1 MAKELNTM
9 RMVQFILATG
19 KMTKSMVKANAS
31 GRTGNLTKEITKME
45 SSMAK
50 AFGKEPTVHVMKA
63 IISKT
68 KQMAKELTTIWMV
81 QFILANGKMT

>member
-1 MAKELNTM
+1 MAKAHSFPINKAHIQVTL
-9 RMVQFILATG
+9 
-19 KMTKSMVKANAS
+19 KMTNSMVKANAS
-31 GRTGNLTKEITKME
+31 GQTGNLTKAITKMTG
-45 SSMAK
+45 SMAK

-63 IISKT
+63 IIRKT